1 MQTLS
6 HDFNVILKPLFI
18 KLQTI
23 INNDKLLLSQLF
35 S

>member
-1 MQTLS
+1 MQTSS

-23 INNDKLLLSQLF
+23 TNNSKLLLS
-35 S
+35 